1 MDGFIEAGK
10 ITSLHSFKGEV
21 KIQVWCDSAEFL
33 AQFDKLYLEN
43 GEYLDV
49 TKTRIHKNTV
59 IASFAGIENEADAL
73 KLKNKILYIDK
84 NEANL
89 DEGAFFV
96 VDMIGL
102 PVIDLNTEEKYGIL
116 ADIFNNGAN
125 DIYVIDCG
133 NGREAMIPNVSAF
146 VKKVSLEEGIFV
158 VPIDGMFE

>member
-33 AQFDKLYLEN
+33 AQFDKLYLDN

-49 TKTRIHKNTV
+49 NRMRIHKNTV
-59 IASFAGIENEADAL
+59 IASFTGIENEADAL

-84 NEANL
+84 NDVDL
-89 DEGAFFV
+89 DEGTFFIA
-96 VDMIGL
+96 DMIGL
-102 PVIDLNTEEKYGIL
+102 PVTDFDTGQKYGIL
-116 ADIFNNGAN
+116 ADIFSNGAN

-133 NGREAMIPNVSAF
+133 NGREAMIPNVSEF

-158 VPIDGMFE
+158 MPIEGMFE